1 MMLTARSTS
10 GTALKLITSHQLAAS
25 TRIVLLLDTS
35 VMEHGVIW
43 RRKKR
48 KRKNILMKRSWRMM
62 FDLLIAF
69 QAHQLELRLLM
80 LLTLASSRERNLKG
94 LGFAVSV
101 VTWTQFYLLEFD
113 KRCEDVVIGQGSWDA
128 SEFREKL
135 EEELYMI

>member
-1 MMLTARSTS
+1 
-10 GTALKLITSHQLAAS
+10 
-25 TRIVLLLDTS
+25 V
-35 VMEHGVIW
+35 
-43 RRKKR
+43 
-48 KRKNILMKRSWRMM
+48 
-62 FDLLIAF
+62 
-69 QAHQLELRLLM
+69 

-101 VTWTQFYLLEFD
+101 VIWTQFYLLEFD